1 MGMEEG
7 VGFRNIQDRKLLQGC
22 ACKAPLK
29 TKQGGI
35 FVENAN

>member
-1 MGMEEG
+1 MDMEEG
-7 VGFRNIQDRKLLQGC
+7 EGFRTIQDRELLQGF